1 MTTANLFGMEAEF
14 RLDQAA
20 DLVRGESPLAQF
32 LNGRPYYAL
41 GATNFFDPI
50 AMALV
55 VHDEGAGA
63 VAEFNDALPLEFRVR
78 FDHCIGADHKLLR
91 ERSNA
96 WQLVARSKHATL
108 NRVPEAVHQLKVNG
122 HARAWIHL

>member
-1 MTTANLFGMEAEF
+1 MTTTNLFGMRAEF
-14 RLDQAA
+14 SLDQAA
-20 DLVRGESPLAQF
+20 DFVRGESALAQF
-32 LNGRPYYAL
+32 LNGRPYHTL
-41 GATNFFDPI
+41 GAANFFDPI
-50 AMALV
+50 AMPLV
-55 VHDEGAGA
+55 VHDEGAGT

-78 FDHCIGADHKLLR
+78 FDHCIGANHELLR